1 MDHFSIW
8 QILITLLGG
17 ILSVLSPCIMPVLP
31 GFIAFFTG
39 LSVVESKNKNHRR
52 EVLLST
58 LAFSFGF
65 CLIFAMFG
73 LIAGSISSFLIQ
85 NQLILQKI
93 AGIVLI
99 ILGVIQTGL
108 IKLNFLQQE
117 FRADQ
122 KVVHKNLPHYLRA
135 MAIGALFAISWTP
148 CYGPIIGAIITLG
161 LVSGTAGWSV
171 FYFIIYS
178 IGFTLP
184 LIMMALS
191 LDYFSK
197 FFAKNKQI
205 YHYSNRIAGILLIV
219 IGFLMLTS
227 NLGNIVNWLNFIY
240 TNNKLLFF

>member
-8 QILITLLGG
+8 QILITLLAG

-39 LSVVESKNKNHRR
+39 LSVVESKSKNHRR

-58 LAFSFGF
+58 LAFSLGF
-65 CLIFAMFG
+65 CFIFAMFG
-73 LIAGSISSFLIQ
+73 LIAGSISIFLIQ

-93 AGIVLI
+93 AGLLLI
-99 ILGVIQTGL
+99 IFGVIQTGF
-108 IKLNFLQQE
+108 IKLNFLQKE

-122 KVVHKNLPHYLRA
+122 KGLDKKLPHYLRA

-148 CYGPIIGAIITLG
+148 CYGPIIGAIVTLG
-161 LVSGTAGWSV
+161 LASGTVGWSF
-171 FYFIIYS
+171 FYFVIYS

-184 LIMMALS
+184 LILIALS
-191 LDYFSK
+191 LDYFSR
-197 FFAKNKQI
+197 FFAKNKAI
-205 YHYSNRIAGILLIV
+205 YHYSNKIAGILLII
-219 IGFLMLTS
+219 IGILMLTS
-227 NLGNIVNWLNFIY
+227 SLGNIVNWLNFIY